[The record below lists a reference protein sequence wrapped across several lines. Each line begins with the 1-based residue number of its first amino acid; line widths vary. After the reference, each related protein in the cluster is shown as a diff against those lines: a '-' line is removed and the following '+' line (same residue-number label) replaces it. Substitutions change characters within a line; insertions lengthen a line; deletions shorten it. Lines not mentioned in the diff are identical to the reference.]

1 MALRYLTAGESHGP
15 ALLGI
20 MEGMPAGLHLSA
32 DVVNL
37 ELTRRQA
44 GYGRGQRM
52 RIERDEIEWLAGVR
66 FGETLGSPIAL
77 MIRNRDFERWQQ
89 RMAPEG
95 DVVGP
100 AFTRPRPG
108 HADLAGALKYGRG
121 DARDILERA
130 SARETAMRVALGAI
144 AKAFLGHFG
153 IEIVS
158 HVVALGDV
166 TASPPAQIDRDA
178 IDRSPVRCADP
189 VAAEAMVAAI
199 DAARLKG
206 DTLGGVVEVQALG
219 VPVGLGTHVHWD
231 RKLDGRLGQAMLSV
245 PAIKGLEIGAASWGA
260 AHLGSQVHDEIFFRQ
275 GEGFTRSTNRAG
287 GSEGGISNGAP
298 VWVRAAMKPLS
309 SLHRPL
315 RSVDMDTKE
324 EFLAQVERSDITAV
338 PAAGVVL
345 EAVMALVLTEL
356 FLEKFSGDALI
367 DVEAAYHHYIGRIS
381 R

>member
-1 MALRYLTAGESHGP
+1 MRYLTAGESHGP
-15 ALLGI
+15 ALVGVL
-20 MEGMPAGLHLSA
+20 EGMPAGLHLSA
-32 DVVNL
+32 EAVNR
-37 ELTRRQA
+37 ELLRRQG

-77 MIRNRDFERWQQ
+77 LIRNRDFARWQQ
-89 RMAPEG
+89 RMASEGPET
-95 DVVGP
+95 GP

-108 HADLAGALKYGRG
+108 HADLAGALKYGRR

-144 AKAFLGHFG
+144 AKALLRHFG

-158 HVVALGDV
+158 HVVALGGV
-166 TASPPAQIDRDA
+166 TASPPATLDIEA
-178 IDRSPVRCADP
+178 IDRSPVRCGDP
-189 VAAEAMVAAI
+189 LAEQAMMQAI
-199 DAARLKG
+199 DDARLKG

-219 VPVGLGTHVHWD
+219 VPVGLGAHVHWD

-245 PAIKGLEIGAASWGA
+245 PAIKGLEIGAASWA
-260 AHLGSQVHDEIFFRQ
+260 AGQPGSLVHDEIFYDAP
-275 GEGFTRSTNRAG
+275 EGFTRHSNRSG
-287 GSEGGISNGAP
+287 GSEGGISTGQP

-315 RSVDMDTKE
+315 RSVDMETKE

-345 EAVMALVLTEL
+345 EAVMALVLAEL
-356 FLEKFSGDALI
+356 FLEKFSGDALE
-367 DVEAAYHHYIGRIS
+367 DVEAAYRHYLGRI
-381 R
+381 RP

>member
-1 MALRYLTAGESHGP
+1 MRYLTAGESHGP
-15 ALLGI
+15 ALVGVL
-20 MEGMPAGLHLSA
+20 EGMPAGLHLSA
-32 DVVNL
+32 EAVNR
-37 ELTRRQA
+37 ELLRRQG

-77 MIRNRDFERWQQ
+77 LIRNRDFARWQQ
-89 RMAPEG
+89 RMASEGPET
-95 DVVGP
+95 GP

-108 HADLAGALKYGRG
+108 HADLAGALKYGRR

-144 AKAFLGHFG
+144 AKALLRHFG

-158 HVVALGDV
+158 HVVALGGV
-166 TASPPAQIDRDA
+166 TASPPATLDIEA

-189 VAAEAMVAAI
+189 LAEQAMMQAI
-199 DAARLKG
+199 DDARLKG

-219 VPVGLGTHVHWD
+219 VPVGLGAHVHWD

-245 PAIKGLEIGAASWGA
+245 PAIKGLEIGAASWA
-260 AHLGSQVHDEIFFRQ
+260 AGQPGSLVHDEIFYDAP
-275 GEGFTRSTNRAG
+275 EGFTRHSNRSG
-287 GSEGGISNGAP
+287 GSEGGISTGQP

-315 RSVDMDTKE
+315 RSVDMETKE

-345 EAVMALVLTEL
+345 EAVMALVLAEL
-356 FLEKFSGDALI
+356 FLEKFSGDALE
-367 DVEAAYHHYIGRIS
+367 DVEAAYRHYLGRI
-381 R
+381 RP